1 MDENQIEIKN
11 ELIDAHDELQIKDEL
26 HDQGFILSTKENT
39 NLGNCDQIIQRTELN
54 PKQLVKSESITIH
67 SYSNS
72 NGVLNQK
79 LINLPSKTVQEKNT
93 EKSEVNSQKLL
104 KTFLQTDQGIVLI
117 GKSTLPD
124 MTTSATSN
132 QTSTKPLIPIKTEP
146 ENVAESGV
154 FVKSETDI
162 KPEIFSGRTE
172 SDLLLKMSSEIK
184 DPLDIAKVKKV
195 FHCPICLKSY
205 TSKRCVENHVLRVH
219 ETSEMKIAKPIQ
231 CFKCPTR
238 FGFKGEFNR
247 HFVNVHG
254 GKGLKNKI
262 QKYNVHEKNKPIQC
276 TSCPIWFVS
285 KNDLQRHFTKAHEG
299 EEINCQETTDI
310 NNLKGHQDNSE
321 IILPD

>member
-1 MDENQIEIKN
+1 
-11 ELIDAHDELQIKDEL
+11 
-26 HDQGFILSTKENT
+26 
-39 NLGNCDQIIQRTELN
+39 
-54 PKQLVKSESITIH
+54 
-67 SYSNS
+67 
-72 NGVLNQK
+72 
-79 LINLPSKTVQEKNT
+79 
-93 EKSEVNSQKLL
+93 
-104 KTFLQTDQGIVLI
+104 
-117 GKSTLPD
+117 

-132 QTSTKPLIPIKTEP
+132 QTSTKPLIRIKTEP
-146 ENVAESGV
+146 ETVAESGI

-172 SDLLLKMSSEIK
+172 SDLLLKMSSEIE

-254 GKGLKNKI
+254 GKGLNSH
-262 QKYNVHEKNKPIQC
+262 VHEKNKPIQC
-276 TSCPIWFVS
+276 TSCPKRFGSI
-285 KNDLQRHFTKAHEG
+285 NDLEKHFRKVHEG
-299 EEINCQETTDI
+299 KDI
-310 NNLKGHQDNSE
+310 DIQDTNDRNDLNGHQDNSE

>member
-11 ELIDAHDELQIKDEL
+11 ELIDAQDELQIKDEL
-26 HDQGFILSTKENT
+26 NDQGFILSAKENT
-39 NLGNCDQIIQRTELN
+39 NLRNCDKIIQRTELN
-54 PKQLVKSESITIH
+54 PKQFVKSESITIH
-67 SYSNS
+67 GYSNS
-72 NGVLNQK
+72 NGVNQK
-79 LINLPSKTVQEKNT
+79 LINLPSKNVQEKKT
-93 EKSEVNSQKLL
+93 EKSEMNSQKLI
-104 KTFLQTDQGIVLI
+104 KTFLKTDQGMVLI
-117 GKSTLPD
+117 GKSTLSD

-146 ENVAESGV
+146 ENVAESGI

-162 KPEIFSGRTE
+162 KPEIIIDRNE

-299 EEINCQETTDI
+299 EEINCQDTNDI

>member
-1 MDENQIEIKN
+1 MDKDQRDIKN
-11 ELIDAHDELQIKDEL
+11 ELIDEHEELQIKDEL
-26 HDQGFILSTKENT
+26 NDQGFILSTIENIKSGT
-39 NLGNCDQIIQRTELN
+39 MIKKSTQN
-54 PKQLVKSESITIH
+54 PKQFVKSETITIQT
-67 SYSNS
+67 YSKS
-72 NGVLNQK
+72 K
-79 LINLPSKTVQEKNT
+79 PSDAFSSMAEIKLPSKNEQGRT
-93 EKSEVNSQKLL
+93 EMNSQKLI
-104 KTFLQTDQGIVLI
+104 KTFLKTDQGMVLI
-117 GKSTLPD
+117 GKSTFSD

-146 ENVAESGV
+146 ENVAESGI

-172 SDLLLKMSSEIK
+172 SDLHLKMSSEIK

-262 QKYNVHEKNKPIQC
+262 QNYNVHEKNKPIQC